1 MSANMSQSCPIYKRA
16 GGASE
21 FSFSLL
27 LRTRLRAIFSSL
39 APTRRTF
46 FCARCACPPPFRPLS
61 AFPLAPL
68 TLLFRR
74 YSFIIDDGAHTPDS
88 QMAAFNHLFKTAL
101 EDGGTYFIEDI
112 ETSYWTTGSLYGNEY
127 RGGGR
132 GNGEEGQNVIEI
144 FKALADAV
152 NKEFFTASGL
162 AEEDVPF
169 IDPEVAGMV
178 ESVEFGANLVAI
190 TKREEER
197 HAFYHDRAYR
207 MSDYVEGYGA

>member
-1 MSANMSQSCPIYKRA
+1 IGLARGSSMNLWCGFFPTAEIVGVDITLHPDCQPCSLGDGIYV
-16 GGASE
+16 
-21 FSFSLL
+21 FSGDSGDAEL
-27 LRTRLRAIFSSL
+27 LRRLHREGDDQ
-39 APTRRTF
+39 
-46 FCARCACPPPFRPLS
+46 
-61 AFPLAPL
+61 
-68 TLLFRR
+68 

-178 ESVEFGANLVAI
+178 ESVEFGANVVAI

-207 MSDYVEGYGA
+207 TSDYVEGYGA